1 MRTSQNTT
9 CFITWG
15 IILLLFLNTAG
26 KLCCVNHSVSLF
38 HCECMLVGLEE
49 KFITDTIGFV
59 ILGEKIT
66 DCYSN
71 ITHKNSSQFYMSM
84 YNAHILIL

>member
-1 MRTSQNTT
+1 
-9 CFITWG
+9 
-15 IILLLFLNTAG
+15 
-26 KLCCVNHSVSLF
+26 
-38 HCECMLVGLEE
+38 MLVGLEE

-71 ITHKNSSQFYMSM
+71 TAHKNSSQFYMSM